1 MLSSGLHRV
10 SIPPMPTVSNE
21 GLAPQPDSVLPP
33 EVPPAAEEAPVP
45 AEPVAVAEPAVDPPL
60 DPEEDSRPLA
70 VPTSTWALLLILLL
84 TGAIMFAFAWLTVHR
99 RNPEDL
105 EKNPAAARASLQLN
119 YWIDYG
125 YLSSGG
131 LLVWKTPTTPLMFY
145 RSSTGG
151 MQLSGYFVENLY
163 AAITGRYSWR
173 LLAIHNQVVT
183 LLAAL
188 VLGLLG
194 FRVAT
199 RMGVKPLHALAIAVA
214 MQAVHFTFP
223 DNLFVYFE
231 MSARIPML
239 FFAGV
244 FLLLEEAS
252 IDRRTRA
259 LTVAQGLA
267 AFALTY
273 MEHVAGLAFI
283 VSYFV
288 VSLLL
293 GGERRQFKR
302 LLLVS
307 IFPMLMALGVYAN
320 QLSWMRYLRPE
331 APMIG
336 ADFAS
341 RSGFDGSTAMYVD
354 HLDIARKRDLA
365 RANWPAPNNAHLFR
379 WKWLFFAGTAALV
392 WVLIAAMRGRV
403 APVAVVAALS
413 LLGSYLLYA
422 GIFTQAVIIHPYLYD
437 VLLFTPLAF
446 ALFAVLPA
454 LVESMTG
461 HRGLAV
467 AILFFLAF
475 WVSMSQI
482 RKYALMYPPAKKVA
496 ATVAA
501 PHILPT

>member
-1 MLSSGLHRV
+1 MS
-10 SIPPMPTVSNE
+10 TVSNE
-21 GLAPQPDSVLPP
+21 GLAPQTDPVLPP
-33 EVPPAAEEAPVP
+33 EIQPPAEEAPPPAPVP
-45 AEPVAVAEPAVDPPL
+45 AEPVAVP
-60 DPEEDSRPLA
+60 DPEEDSRSLA
-70 VPTSTWALLLILLL
+70 VPTSTWALVLILLL

-119 YWIDYG
+119 HWIDHG

-131 LLVWKTPTTPLMFY
+131 LLIWKTPTTPLMFY

-151 MQLSGYFVENLY
+151 MQLSAYIVENFY

-173 LLAIHNQVVT
+173 LLAFHNQVVT

-194 FRVAT
+194 FRVAM

-214 MQAVHFTFP
+214 LEAVHFTFP
-223 DNLFVYFE
+223 DNLFVYWE
-231 MSARIPML
+231 MSARIPLL
-239 FFAGV
+239 FFACV

-320 QLSWMRYLRPE
+320 QLSWMRYLHPE
-331 APMIG
+331 VPMIG

-341 RSGFDGSTAMYVD
+341 RSGFDGSTSMYVD
-354 HLDIARKRDLA
+354 HLDIARKRDIP

-379 WKWLFFAGTAALV
+379 WKWFFFAGTAALV

-403 APVAVVAALS
+403 APVGVVATLS

-422 GIFTQAVIIHPYLYD
+422 AIFTQAVIIHPYLYD
-437 VLLFTPLAF
+437 ILLYTPLAF
-446 ALFAVLPA
+446 ALFALLPA

-461 HRGLAV
+461 HRGMAV
-467 AILFFLAF
+467 AIIFFLAF
-475 WVSMSQI
+475 WVSMGQI
-482 RKYALMYPPAKKVA
+482 RKYALMYPPAKKA
-496 ATVAA
+496 AAIVAA
-501 PHILPT
+501 PDILPA